1 MESDKNAAAQL
12 HWGNASQFAGSAQ
25 AALEDAA
32 RALQSLGPVSE
43 GHEYAARVAQ
53 ARLHID
59 RALSLAERANAEYA
73 ASDAV
78 WEPII
83 PECTLGL

>member
-1 MESDKNAAAQL
+1 MESDKNAAAQA
-12 HWGNASQFAGSAQ
+12 HWGNAAVHAQ
-25 AALEDAA
+25 NAQHALEDAA
-32 RALQSLGPVSE
+32 RALQGLGPVSE
-43 GHEYAARVAQ
+43 GYEYAARMAE

-59 RALSLAERANAEYA
+59 RALGLAEKAAAEYA